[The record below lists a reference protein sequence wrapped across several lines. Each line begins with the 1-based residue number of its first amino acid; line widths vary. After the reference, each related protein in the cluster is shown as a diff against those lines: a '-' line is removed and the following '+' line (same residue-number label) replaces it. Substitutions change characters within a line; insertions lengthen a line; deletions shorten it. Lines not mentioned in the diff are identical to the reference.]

1 MLEIKAADENDFA
14 PGLLFVVAAVAV
26 VAADDADANNASS
39 ISSSS
44 NCRTDAGTNVMDDFD
59 FELLRLLL
67 VVVADGCGNTNNILG
82 QR

>member
-1 MLEIKAADENDFA
+1 MEIKAAMDEKDFA
-14 PGLLFVVAAVAV
+14 AGLFVVVA

-39 ISSSS
+39 IISSK
-44 NCRTDAGTNVMDDFD
+44 NCPTDAGTNVMDDFD

-67 VVVADGCGNTNNILG
+67 VVVADGCGNTNNILS